1 MTPQQFHKAACKIA
15 GPTYEVK
22 TEIGRWQMTHLEKQ
36 DPASY
41 SIYLAKG
48 GRGGMS
54 VSSPTMRGALSK
66 FKTLVKTYGE
76 QQ

>member
-1 MTPQQFHKAACKIA
+1 MTPAQFHKAACKIA

-22 TEIGRWQMTHLEKQ
+22 TETSRWQMTHLEKQ
-36 DPASY
+36 DPTMY

-48 GRGGMS
+48 PRGGMS
-54 VSSPTMRGALSK
+54 VAAPTMRRALSK

-76 QQ
+76 PE